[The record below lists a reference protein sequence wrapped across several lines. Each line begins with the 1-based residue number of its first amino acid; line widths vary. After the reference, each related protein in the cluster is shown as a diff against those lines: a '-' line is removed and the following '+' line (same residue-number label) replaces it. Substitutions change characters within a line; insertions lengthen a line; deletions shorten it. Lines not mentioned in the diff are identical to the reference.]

1 MKTLYLIRHA
11 KSSWAFDLPDH
22 DRPLGKRGRKDV
34 IKMGAYLA
42 AHQPKPEVLISST
55 ASRAFYTALHIC
67 DQAGIDEGHIR
78 LEKKLFH
85 AGSNEILEVIQSAP
99 SCERLAIFGHNPAFT
114 GIANQLANTNIQNV
128 PTCGVVGIS
137 FDADRWEEVK
147 FGMGKQLFFYYPK
160 GISRE

>member
-22 DRPLGKRGRKDV
+22 DRPLGKRGRMDV
-34 IKMGAYLA
+34 IKMGRYLA
-42 AHQPKPEVLISST
+42 EHQPEPEVLISST

-67 DQAGIDEGHIR
+67 DHFGIDEGRIR

-85 AGSNEILEVIQSAP
+85 AGSQEILEVIQSA
-99 SCERLAIFGHNPAFT
+99 SDCERLALFGHNPGFT
-114 GIANQLANTNIQNV
+114 DAANRLANTNIENV

-137 FDADRWEEVK
+137 FNVNSWSEVG
-147 FGMGKQLFFYYPK
+147 FGNGKQLFFYSPK
-160 GISRE
+160 GI

>member
-34 IKMGAYLA
+34 TKMGAYLA
-42 AHQPKPEVLISST
+42 EHQPEPEVLISST
-55 ASRAFYTALHIC
+55 ASRAFYTALHMC
-67 DQAGIDEGHIR
+67 DQYGIDEGRIR

-85 AGSNEILEVIQSAP
+85 AGSQEILAIIQSAP
-99 SCERLAIFGHNPAFT
+99 SCDRLAIFGHNPGFT
-114 GIANQLANTNIQNV
+114 DAANQLANTTIENV

-137 FDADRWEEVK
+137 FDINSWSDVT
-147 FGMGKQLFFYYPK
+147 FGSGKQWLFYSPK
-160 GISRE
+160 GVCG